1 MGSITIAG
9 AQIARQHR
17 PPNNDDEKEYRHAF
31 LILEAKKGPGGSQA
45 RHVLCAESDEDRDS
59 WVEMLVRYLTGTY
72 SEDVVSDS
80 KAMPN
85 TAGAQARLSTS
96 SETAASPVG
105 PRTKP
110 IPRTAIR
117 DEISRGPA
125 VPISQLPPDPSNTK
139 LFQPVP
145 TLEDYARSSS
155 PSRLE
160 PLTGDRQGFTVS
172 DAQKRILERSGLGL
186 PSSLPDLSSA
196 TQVQQDNAIPTSA
209 TRSNSELGHYADLQD
224 NRAAKRQPSLEHR
237 AKDDGRKSFYP
248 GGSSIQLPLERVP
261 SPEKMEG
268 KVKISGP
275 MNGVPIPTGF
285 KFGGKDAPSDLSSAS
300 SDRREKAKSRSFWAF
315 GKGNRDS
322 VSLYSSEI

>member
-1 MGSITIAG
+1 
-9 AQIARQHR
+9 
-17 PPNNDDEKEYRHAF
+17 
-31 LILEAKKGPGGSQA
+31 
-45 RHVLCAESDEDRDS
+45 
-59 WVEMLVRYLTGTY
+59 MLVRYLTGTY

-80 KAMPN
+80 TSGSKAMPN
-85 TAGAQARLSTS
+85 TSSTPAPYSASAQPRLSTS
-96 SETAASPVG
+96 SEIGQSPVG

-110 IPRTAIR
+110 MPRTAIR

-125 VPISQLPPDPSNTK
+125 VPISQLPPDPGNVK

-145 TLEDYARSSS
+145 TLEDYVRSSS

-160 PLTGDRQGFTVS
+160 PSLGDKQGFTVS
-172 DAQKRILERSGLGL
+172 DAQKRIMERSGLGL

-224 NRAAKRQPSLEHR
+224 NRAAKRQPSLERR

-248 GGSSIQLPLERVP
+248 GGSSIQLPPERVP
-261 SPEKMEG
+261 SPEKLEG

-275 MNGVPIPTGF
+275 MNGIPIPTGF

-322 VSLYSSEI
+322 VLLYGSEI